1 MGPAPGYDGKAD
13 EKNGPGPGGPGC
25 TGAPEGFL
33 SHLIFWAY
41 IAIIAFTIIVVPIS
55 VSLVSHRSVS
65 LVGVYIGSTF
75 IFQAGAVS
83 LIGLSPNKM
92 LDFAVVLSIGLGLIF
107 TEFLILDTLAHRSPR
122 VQGWID
128 KVEKKARKIQ
138 FIGKYGQYTL
148 IPLMWIP
155 GIGLYGGAII
165 SWILEFDRSRSIVL
179 LFVGW
184 FVACSVVLSLV
195 LGILTLL

>member
-1 MGPAPGYDGKAD
+1 MGPAPGHD
-13 EKNGPGPGGPGC
+13 EKATGGNGPGTGGPVLA
-25 TGAPEGFL
+25 GAPVGVR
-33 SHLIFWAY
+33 SRLIFWAY
-41 IAIIAFTIIVVPIS
+41 IAIIAFTLIVAPVA

-83 LIGLSPNKM
+83 LIGLSPNKI
-92 LDFAVVLSIGLGLIF
+92 LDFAVVLSIGLGFIF

-128 KVEKKARKIQ
+128 KVEKKARKIR

-148 IPLMWIP
+148 IPLMWVP

-165 SWILEFDRSRSIVL
+165 SWILEFDRPRSIVL
-179 LFVGW
+179 LFLGW
-184 FVACSVVLSLV
+184 FVACFAVLSLV